1 MLALYALY
9 LAYNKIFLVFNE
21 RNTYLQC
28 INLSLMFTVIWM
40 CCLQVK
46 IINYM

>member
-1 MLALYALY
+1 MLALYTLY
-9 LAYNKIFLVFNE
+9 LAYKIFLVFNE
-21 RNTYLQC
+21 LNTYLQC
-28 INLSLMFTVIWM
+28 IHLSLMFTLIWM